1 MKIPQRICQV
11 VGVLDQRQS
20 IPSEY
25 EPIFEE
31 RIVLICN
38 PLERLP
44 RKATPRPKAEYK
56 AHDLLKKARKIYLEV
71 LERFPLVFVPFIL
84 AVSPAS
90 CQTWKAS
97 EMWRDLQGCKAT
109 PLSNNIYNYME
120 RLAIDR
126 GIHQT
131 AVYKRIKQ
139 LLYPKAHPRP
149 RTITET
155 DECWTYNAASVDK
168 VCKFLNERLYTT
180 FDNSPKRLREKEENL
195 WKTTHC
201 IRMRFPWNNQQD
213 AIVQLDMAFDCEIV
227 QTLFPSAWDK
237 FILVHGPIP
246 LQDHAVGYPNS
257 RQYDNASFTF
267 HGAAV
272 SRVSTILGSHI
283 YQAIDESQLR
293 KWETAN
299 FLVTTTDCITLHISR
314 SQPHGCT
321 LCLRV
326 GSSHAVFMATRLYS
340 FSG

>member
-139 LLYPKAHPRP
+139 LLYPKGMMM
-149 RTITET
+149 
-155 DECWTYNAASVDK
+155 SVF
-168 VCKFLNERLYTT
+168 CRSKFLL
-180 FDNSPKRLREKEENL
+180 
-195 WKTTHC
+195 
-201 IRMRFPWNNQQD
+201 
-213 AIVQLDMAFDCEIV
+213 
-227 QTLFPSAWDK
+227 TLF
-237 FILVHGPIP
+237 
-246 LQDHAVGYPNS
+246 
-257 RQYDNASFTF
+257 
-267 HGAAV
+267 
-272 SRVSTILGSHI
+272 
-283 YQAIDESQLR
+283 
-293 KWETAN
+293 
-299 FLVTTTDCITLHISR
+299 
-314 SQPHGCT
+314 
-321 LCLRV
+321 
-326 GSSHAVFMATRLYS
+326 
-340 FSG
+340 